1 MVHLKVRDFFFVRG
15 RPVRFVLL
23 RHEEL
28 MVHLKSLQMVSDVSQ
43 VWVGKEDLAADSLRV
58 LLSSQPQVSLETLVL
73 VDCRMLV

>member
-1 MVHLKVRDFFFVRG
+1 MVHLKVRDFFFVQG
-15 RPVRFVLL
+15 RPVHFVLL

-43 VWVGKEDLAADSLRV
+43 VLVGKEDLAADSLRV
-58 LLSSQPQVSLETLVL
+58 LLSSQLKVSLETLVL

>member
-1 MVHLKVRDFFFVRG
+1 MVHLKVRDFFFVQG
-15 RPVRFVLL
+15 RPVHFVLL

-43 VWVGKEDLAADSLRV
+43 VLVGKEDLAADSLRV
-58 LLSSQPQVSLETLVL
+58 LLSSQLQVSLETLVL

>member
-1 MVHLKVRDFFFVRG
+1 MVHLKVRDFFFVQG

-43 VWVGKEDLAADSLRV
+43 VWVGKEDVVADSLRV
-58 LLSSQPQVSLETLVL
+58 LLSSQLKVSLELWF
-73 VDCRMLV
+73 

>member
-15 RPVRFVLL
+15 RPVRFVLP

-43 VWVGKEDLAADSLRV
+43 VLVGKEDLAADSLRV
-58 LLSSQPQVSLETLVL
+58 LLSSQLQVSLETLVL

>member
-1 MVHLKVRDFFFVRG
+1 MAHLKVRDFFFVRG

-43 VWVGKEDLAADSLRV
+43 VLVGKEDVVADSLKV
-58 LLSSQPQVSLETLVL
+58 LLFSQLKVSFELWF
-73 VDCRMLV
+73 

>member
-1 MVHLKVRDFFFVRG
+1 MVHLKVRDFFFVQG

-43 VWVGKEDLAADSLRV
+43 VLVGKEDLAADSLRV
-58 LLSSQPQVSLETLVL
+58 LLSSQLQVSLETLVL

>member
-1 MVHLKVRDFFFVRG
+1 MVHLKVRDFFFVQG

-43 VWVGKEDLAADSLRV
+43 VLVGKEDLAADSLRV
-58 LLSSQPQVSLETLVL
+58 LLSSQLQVSLDFGFSGL
-73 VDCRMLV
+73 